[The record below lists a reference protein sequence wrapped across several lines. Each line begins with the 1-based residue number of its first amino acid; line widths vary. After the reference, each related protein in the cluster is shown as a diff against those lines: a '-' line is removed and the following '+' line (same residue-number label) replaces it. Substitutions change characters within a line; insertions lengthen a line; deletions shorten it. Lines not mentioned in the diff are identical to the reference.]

1 MLGLTQSISVIY
13 NIFLKEMTCKYFASA
28 FWTRTGFSAKILVVA
43 LTIIPFV
50 FPLLVM
56 FILTGWRADLGILL
70 TIIISILL
78 FSIFDYSFCL
88 ASLIVLVWL
97 EQQCLK
103 HRKQFLVSCLAAR
116 C

>member
-1 MLGLTQSISVIY
+1 MFAMNFVKLPGFFTYYVALFGMLGLTQSISVIY
-13 NIFLKEMTCKYFASA
+13 NIFFEGNDLQVFLPLPFGQEQV
-28 FWTRTGFSAKILVVA
+28 FSAKILVVA

-78 FSIFDYSFCL
+78 FSLF
-88 ASLIVLVWL
+88 LIILFVWL
-97 EQQCLK
+97 
-103 HRKQFLVSCLAAR
+103 V
-116 C
+116 